1 MATPAMASSRLSIDS
16 SSRAGGWMARGAWS
30 VGSTIT
36 GSSIT
41 GSSPNE
47 VWPILV
53 HGRPPAHHDPRLTPC
68 SAMASMD
75 VSLPSEP

>member
-1 MATPAMASSRLSIDS
+1 MATPATASSRMSIDS
-16 SSRAGGWMARGAWS
+16 SSRAGGWMARGALS
-30 VGSTIT
+30 VGST
-36 GSSIT
+36 IT